1 MLHLLL
7 TKEELTL
14 DERLEIQHFGIQST
28 SIDGIRD
35 PAHSQY
41 CGAVLAQICVMGNI
55 SITEDTHHIDPQK
68 TQTSHRP
75 YLCIIFKFK
84 TDICN
89 EQKTICNELY
99 YLYNT
104 CKCFLNHLYLAY
116 DIQPIRSCFSH
127 LSLSNLM
134 IYFGTTP

>member
-41 CGAVLAQICVMGNI
+41 CGAVLAQIHVMGNI
-55 SITEDTHHIDPQK
+55 SITEDTYI
-68 TQTSHRP
+68 T
-75 YLCIIFKFK
+75 
-84 TDICN
+84 
-89 EQKTICNELY
+89 
-99 YLYNT
+99 
-104 CKCFLNHLYLAY
+104 
-116 DIQPIRSCFSH
+116 
-127 LSLSNLM
+127 
-134 IYFGTTP
+134 